1 MDTYRALGEASTCSA
16 PLSFAGASAVIIV
29 FCVLGL
35 IWALINYR
43 LVKKID
49 VGLGVGGEHG
59 AIVDLS
65 SDQKELLVE
74 LGEKISE
81 VVVPLFREPT
91 SS

>member
-1 MDTYRALGEASTCSA
+1 M
-16 PLSFAGASAVIIV
+16 IIF

-43 LVKKID
+43 LVKRID

-65 SDQKELLVE
+65 SDQKDLLIE
-74 LGEKISE
+74 LGQKISE
-81 VVVPLFREPT
+81 VRI
-91 SS
+91 S

>member
-1 MDTYRALGEASTCSA
+1 M
-16 PLSFAGASAVIIV
+16 IIV

-43 LVKKID
+43 LVKRID

-65 SDQKELLVE
+65 SDQKDLLIE
-74 LGEKISE
+74 LGQKISE
-81 VVVPLFREPT
+81 VRI
-91 SS
+91 S